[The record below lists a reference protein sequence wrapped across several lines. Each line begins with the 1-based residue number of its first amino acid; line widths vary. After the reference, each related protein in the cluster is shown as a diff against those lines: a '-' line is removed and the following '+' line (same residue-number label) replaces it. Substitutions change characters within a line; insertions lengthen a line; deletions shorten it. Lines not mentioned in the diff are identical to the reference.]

1 MEQIKE
7 VPISDVKPYENNPRD
22 NDGAVEATA
31 KSIKEFGW
39 QQPIVVDKDMVVI
52 AGHTRLKAAKKLGFS
67 KVPVVV
73 AYGLT
78 EAQVKAYRLADNKV
92 SETSIWDNKKLLQ
105 ELDELD
111 KLSEDVFTGFE
122 TSEYFEDVLDESDNE
137 PIQENNSGISYKLTF
152 TTQNKETLEQV
163 QQYINEVGNFG

>member
-73 AYGLT
+73 ADGLT

-122 TSEYFEDVLDESDNE
+122 SSDYFEDVLDESDNE
-137 PIQENNSGISYKLTF
+137 PIQENDSGVTYKLTF
-152 TTQNKETLEQV
+152 TTQNKEVLEQV

>member
-7 VPISDVKPYENNPRD
+7 VPIGDVKPYENNPRD

-137 PIQENNSGISYKLTF
+137 PIQENNSGVSYKLTF